1 MRSRRLWYAAVPAL
15 LFGLTALPGLAE
27 DSKSNP
33 KEAEAIARQAEAFVA
48 AFDKGDA
55 KALAAFWA
63 PDGDYT
69 DQSGKRLVGREAIE
83 KAFAGL
89 FSEVKGLKVGINSL
103 SLRFVTPDVAVEDGV
118 TEVYPPGGQPPS
130 RARYTIVHVKK
141 DGQWLLS
148 SVRDAMFTP
157 PTNYD
162 HLRGLEGAIGDWAGE
177 SESGEV
183 ERLSLA
189 WAENQ
194 NFITGSFATTLKH
207 FSLGNMK
214 VWIGWDP
221 IAKSVR
227 SWSFD
232 AAGGFGEGTWSQVG
246 KKWTIKSNMTLPDA
260 KKVTGT
266 MVLTLVDPDTI
277 ALQRKDLNVDGKPVP
292 DTREVKLKRLKNG
305 QP

>member
-1 MRSRRLWYAAVPAL
+1 LWYVAVAAM
-15 LFGLTALPGLAE
+15 LFCLTALPGMAE

-33 KEAEAIARQAEAFVA
+33 KEAEAIAKQAEAFVA

-83 KAFAGL
+83 KAFEGL
-89 FSEVKGLKVGINSL
+89 FSEAKGLKVGINSL
-103 SLRFVTPDVAVEDGV
+103 SLRFVTPEVAVEDGV

-148 SVRDAMFTP
+148 SVRDAMFTSP
-157 PTNYD
+157 SNYE
-162 HLRGLEGAIGDWAGE
+162 HLRGLEGAIGDWAGD
-177 SESGEV
+177 SESGET
-183 ERLSLA
+183 ERLSLV

-194 NFITGSFATTLKH
+194 NFITGSFATTLRH

-221 IAKSVR
+221 TAKNIR
-227 SWSFD
+227 SWNFD
-232 AAGGFGEGTWSQVG
+232 AAGGFGEGAWTQEG
-246 KKWTIKSNMTLPDA
+246 KKWTIKTTTTLPDA

-266 MVLTLVDPDTI
+266 LVLSLVDTDTI
-277 ALQRKDLNVDGKPVP
+277 ALQRKDASADGKPMP
-292 DTREVKLKRLKNG
+292 DTKEIKLKRIKNG

>member
-1 MRSRRLWYAAVPAL
+1 MRSRRLWYVAVPAM
-15 LFGLTALPGLAE
+15 LFCLTALPGLAE

-33 KEAEAIARQAEAFVA
+33 KEAEAIAKRAEAFVA

-55 KALAAFWA
+55 KAVAAFWA

-69 DQSGKRLVGREAIE
+69 DQKGKKLVGREAIE
-83 KAFAGL
+83 KAFEGL
-89 FSEVKGLKVGINSL
+89 FSEVKGLRVGIQSL
-103 SLRFVTPDVAVEDGV
+103 ALRFVTPDVAVEDGV

-148 SVRDAMFTP
+148 SVRDAIFTP
-157 PTNYD
+157 SSNYE
-162 HLRGLEGAIGDWAGE
+162 HLRGLEGAIGDWAGD

-183 ERLSLA
+183 ERLYLT

-194 NFITGSFATTLKH
+194 NFITGSFQTTLNQ
-207 FSLGNMK
+207 FSLGNLK

-221 IAKSVR
+221 IAKNVR

-232 AAGGFGEGTWSQVG
+232 AAGGFGEGTWTQEG
-246 KKWTIKSNMTLPDA
+246 KKWTIKSAMTLPDA

-266 MVLTLVDPDTI
+266 LVVTLVDPDTI
-277 ALQRKDLNVDGKPVP
+277 TLQRTGLSVDGKPVP
-292 DTREVKLKRLKNG
+292 DTKEVKLKRIKNG

>member
-1 MRSRRLWYAAVPAL
+1 M
-15 LFGLTALPGLAE
+15 LFYLTALPGLAE
-27 DSKSNP
+27 DAKSNP
-33 KEAEAIARQAEAFVA
+33 KEAAAIQKQAEAFVA

-83 KAFAGL
+83 KAFEGL
-89 FSEVKGLKVGINSL
+89 FSDVKGLKVGINSL
-103 SLRFVTPDVAVEDGV
+103 ALRFVTADVAIEDGV
-118 TEVYPPGGQPPS
+118 TEVYPPNGQPPS

-148 SVRDAMFTP
+148 SVRDAMYTAP
-157 PTNYD
+157 SNYE

-177 SESGEV
+177 SENGEV
-183 ERLSLA
+183 ERLSLV

-194 NFITGSFATTLKH
+194 NFITGSFATTLKQ
-207 FSLGNMK
+207 FSLGNLK

-221 IAKSVR
+221 VAKNVR

-232 AAGGFGEGTWSQVG
+232 AAGGFGEGTWAQEG
-246 KKWTIKSNMTLPDA
+246 KKWTIKSGMTLPGA

-266 MVLTLVDPDTI
+266 MVVTLIDADTI
-277 ALQRKDLNVDGKPVP
+277 SLQRKNLSVDGKPVP
-292 DTREVKLKRLKNG
+292 DTKEVKLKRLKNG